1 MTPRLVRLSTRPPL
15 KTTQEWADKRK
26 KDKGSRI
33 TRLRGAIVNAEG
45 NIIAANRRHA
55 EYVAKQQAVKT
66 RCMDELVKLGK
77 GMGFRDAPVAGIGA
91 ITGVLAEKEC

>member
-1 MTPRLVRLSTRPPL
+1 MTPRLIRLSTRPPL
-15 KTTQEWADKRK
+15 KTTTEWADKRK

-45 NIIAANRRHA
+45 NIISANRRHK

-66 RCMDELVKLGK
+66 RCMDELLKLGQS
-77 GMGFRDAPVAGIGA
+77 MGFRDAPVDGIGA
-91 ITGVLAEKEC
+91 ITQKGLNHE